1 MCHQPV
7 PKWAGVYLRCHGI
20 RLSLVGEV
28 HQLLDRLYNEG
39 GDVLDIRGDASP
51 GLQRLPLP
59 ARREGSHERAED
71 ILCGLQ
77 CILPHAMELYLLPSS

>member
-7 PKWAGVYLRCHGI
+7 PKWAGIHLRYHGR

-39 GDVLDIRGDASP
+39 GDVLDIGSDTSP
-51 GLQRLPLP
+51 GFQRLPLS
-59 ARREGSHERAED
+59 ARRESSHERAED

-77 CILPHAMELYLLPSS
+77 CTLPHAMELYFLPSS